1 MELDFIALLIFLPR
15 LTLTLKPAVV
25 AEWSKPLSQIQVK
38 KMSEVPGSNPH
49 LGLYNSIAQEVRN
62 NFAKGQSKI
71 EQSFPV

>member
-1 MELDFIALLIFLPR
+1 MELIAPLIFYQE
-15 LTLTLKPAVV
+15 LTFTLKPAVV

>member
-1 MELDFIALLIFLPR
+1 MELIAPLIFYQE
-15 LTLTLKPAVV
+15 LTFTLKPVVV

-38 KMSEVPGSNPH
+38 RMSEVLGSNPH